1 MKWLITG
8 GAGYIG
14 SHIIEEFL
22 KDGQEVI
29 AYDSL
34 VTGDPKRIQGICE
47 LIEGDIRNA
56 DLVQKTLSTKKSK
69 A

>member
-14 SHIIEEFL
+14 SHVIEEFL

-29 AYDSL
+29 AYDSFVNSDL
-34 VTGDPKRIQGICE
+34 KRIQGICQ
-47 LIEGDIRNA
+47 LIEGDIRNT